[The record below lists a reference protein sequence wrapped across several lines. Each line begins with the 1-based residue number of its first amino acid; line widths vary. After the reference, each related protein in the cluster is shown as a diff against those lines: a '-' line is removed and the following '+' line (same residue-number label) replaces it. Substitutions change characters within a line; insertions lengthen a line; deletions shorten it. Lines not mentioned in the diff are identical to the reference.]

1 MKSYDNL
8 IEALTDLRK
17 EGYVE
22 DFNLKQNCVECRNG
36 EYKIFHNEFNID
48 KYYRFDDEGSSA
60 DSSSIL
66 YTITSE
72 KYKLKGTLINAYSI
86 YSEAL
91 TDEMLDKLKF
101 RG

>member
-8 IEALTDLRK
+8 VEALNDLK
-17 EGYVE
+17 NEGYIE
-22 DFNLKQNCVECRNG
+22 DFNLKYDCLECGNG
-36 EYKIFHNEFNID
+36 RYKIFHDEFKID
-48 KYYRFDDEGSSA
+48 NYYRFDDDDSSA

-91 TDEMLDKLKF
+91 TDEMLNKLEF
-101 RG
+101 AN